1 MCVWVIQQILH
12 ILSSF
17 QSKLV
22 RPLPDLR
29 LNSLKGGGNRET
41 SEIEFIIRLELR
53 VLKQMQ
59 KYLVNEFVN

>member
-17 QSKLV
+17 RSKLV

-29 LNSLKGGGNRET
+29 LNSLKGENRET
-41 SEIEFIIRLELR
+41 SEMEFVIRLELR